1 MTMRPVLGVLLVAA
15 GSSYAADP
23 GTEFFESKIRPV
35 LVEHCYKC
43 HSSQAKKQQGGLHL
57 DTRDALRQGGDGGP
71 VIVPG
76 KPAESRLLKAIG
88 YTDPDLK
95 MPPKGKLP
103 DAIIADLEK
112 WIAIGAPDP
121 RTSAETSKALNL
133 DRARRFWSFRPL
145 TRPVVPSN
153 RNPIDHFIVEE
164 LVEKGLKQNPT
175 ADRRILIRRAYFD
188 LIGLPPTPE
197 QVNAFVND
205 PDPEAYA
212 KLIDRLLASPHYG
225 ERWARHW
232 LDVARYGESS
242 GYEHDNDRPHS
253 YQYRDFVIQALNRD
267 VPFDKFV
274 QWQIAGDQLEPD
286 NPLAVKATGFLAVGL
301 MNCQVT
307 EREAEA
313 VRYEVFDDWV
323 STTGTAFLGLTV
335 GCARCHDHKFDPI
348 LASDYYRLAANFTA
362 AVRANVNVPR
372 DPAEAARVRADFH
385 ARYDKLVEAR
395 RQFEERQGLARAAA
409 RLESFGPPTPP
420 PLWLVLEANEVRA
433 GSSSRGPGVGHELT
447 RQSDGSYLFTRLN
460 GEVGGITFTANTP
473 LTYLTAVRLE
483 ALTDE
488 RLPNHGPGFGDFGN
502 FRVNNLTLTASPL
515 NGQGRPQTA
524 RLTLAR
530 STTGAKSGN
539 GWSVDRRQ
547 SGRDHTAIFAVDKPV
562 GFPAGTALRFQISCP
577 GDSPA
582 TRQTVG
588 RFRLSVAMGEAP
600 SDFDGPNLAH
610 DDYATAVRDGAA
622 GRLTPAV
629 TALYCRTDPDW
640 LALDGAVR
648 RSWQDRPRP
657 PHDVAFAV
665 TEGVPPYRMMIQGP
679 DLYPTTYILKRGDV
693 DKKEAEAS
701 PGFLQVLDRT
711 STARPTDHP
720 RVALA
725 RWLTDMDA
733 GAGALTARVIVNRLW
748 QHHMGRGIV
757 ATPSDFGAQGD
768 RPTHPELLDWLAS
781 ELITHNWSLKAIHR
795 RIMLSATY
803 QQTSVHDPQAAAVD
817 PDDRLWWRRP
827 LVRLEAEPIRDAMLA
842 VSGRLDAR
850 MFGPGTLDEAMT
862 RRSIYFAVKRSE
874 LVPSMVQLDFP
885 EGLTGI
891 GQRVT
896 TTVAPQALLMLNSPH
911 VRANAKAFA
920 EGLRPFA
927 DRSLADAVTVGYE
940 RAIGRPPTDSE
951 REAAVAFLRLQ
962 TGDRVPEALA
972 DFCQTLFALNEFMYV
987 K

>member
-1 MTMRPVLGVLLVAA
+1 MTVRLALCVLLVAA
-15 GSSYAADP
+15 STTYASDP

-35 LVEHCYKC
+35 LVERCYKC
-43 HSSQAKKQQGGLHL
+43 HSTQAKKQQGGLYL

-71 VIVPG
+71 VILPG
-76 KPAESRLLKAIG
+76 KPAESRLLKAVR

-95 MPPKGKLP
+95 MPPTGKLP
-103 DAIIADLEK
+103 DAVVADIEK
-112 WIAIGAPDP
+112 WIAMGAPDP
-121 RTSAETSKALNL
+121 RTSAETGKPLNL
-133 DRARRFWSFRPL
+133 EEARKFWSFRPL
-145 TRPVVPSN
+145 TRPSVPGN
-153 RNPIDHFIVEE
+153 RNPIDFFIRSK
-164 LVEKGLKQNPT
+164 LDEKGLKQNPP
-175 ADRRILIRRAYFD
+175 ADRRTLIRRAYFD
-188 LIGLPPTPE
+188 LIGLPPTPDE
-197 QVNAFVND
+197 INSFVND
-205 PDPEAYA
+205 PDTDAYA
-212 KLIDRLLASPHYG
+212 NLIDRLLASPHYG
-225 ERWARHW
+225 ERWGRHW

-274 QWQIAGDQLEPD
+274 QWQIAGDQLEPN

-301 MNCQVT
+301 MNGQVT

-348 LASDYYRLAANFTA
+348 PATDYYRMAANFTS

-372 DPAEAARVRADFH
+372 DPADAARVRAEFQSRHDN
-385 ARYDKLVEAR
+385 LVEAR
-395 RQFEERQGLARAAA
+395 RQFEQQHGAARAAA
-409 RLESFGPPTPP
+409 RLESFGPPTLP
-420 PLWLVLEANEVRA
+420 PLWLVLDAKEVRA
-433 GSSSRGPGVGHELT
+433 GSSSRGPGVGHDLA
-447 RQSDGSYLFTRLN
+447 RQPDGSFMFTRLN
-460 GEVGGITFTANTP
+460 GEVGGITFIAHTP
-473 LTYLTAVRLE
+473 LTNITAVRLE

-515 NGQGRPQTA
+515 DGQGRPQTV

-539 GWSVDRRQ
+539 GWSVDRQ
-547 SGRDHTAIFAVDKPV
+547 QAGRDHAAIFTVDKPV
-562 GFPAGTALRFQISCP
+562 GFSAGTVLRFQISCP
-577 GDSPA
+577 GDSPT
-582 TRQTVG
+582 TRQTIG
-588 RFRLSVAMGEAP
+588 RYRLSVATGEAP
-600 SDFDGPNLAH
+600 SDFDGPNLEH
-610 DDYATAVRDGAA
+610 DDYARAVRDGAA
-622 GRLTPAV
+622 GRLSPAV
-629 TALYCRTDPDW
+629 TALFCRTDPDW
-640 LALDGAVR
+640 QAFDGAVR

-657 PHDVAFAV
+657 AYDVAFAV

-679 DLYPTTYILKRGDV
+679 DLYPTTYVLKRGDV
-693 DKKEAEAS
+693 DKKEAVAS

-711 STARPTDHP
+711 SAARATDHP

-725 RWLTDMDA
+725 RWLTDADA

-757 ATPSDFGAQGD
+757 ATPSDFGAQGE

-781 ELITHNWSLKAIHR
+781 ELVVRNWSLKAIHR
-795 RIMLSATY
+795 TIMLSATY
-803 QQTSVHDPQAAAVD
+803 QQTSTHNPQAAATD

-827 LVRLEAEPIRDAMLA
+827 LARLDAEPIRDAMLA
-842 VSGRLDAR
+842 VSGRLDRR
-850 MFGPGTLDEAMT
+850 MYGPGSRDESMA

-874 LVPSMVQLDFP
+874 LIPSLVQLDFP
-885 EGLTGI
+885 ESLTGI

-920 EGLRPFA
+920 EGLRPVA
-927 DRSLADAVTVGYE
+927 ERSLAEAVTAGYE
-940 RAIGRPPTDSE
+940 RAIGRPPTDAE
-951 REAAVAFLRLQ
+951 REAAESFLRQQPGEQL
-962 TGDRVPEALA
+962 PEALA